1 MGTLNVHHI
10 ATIAISISDPQSKLD
25 TAYEA
30 FDLLFSGRPLGHHGW
45 NIPVLAGYPISLRSN
60 YPDAMGTHRKFY
72 STHPEGPLSALSKP
86 KECPEVLFFE
96 LIDTANRSPMHQMR
110 VGPCGA
116 LALQWLVLSEQ

>member
-1 MGTLNVHHI
+1 MGTLNVHPI
-10 ATIAISISDPQSKLD
+10 ATIAIFISDPQSKLD

-60 YPDAMGTHRKFY
+60 YSDAMGTHRKLY

-86 KECPEVLFFE
+86 KECPEVFFFAYRYGE
-96 LIDTANRSPMHQMR
+96 QVAYASDACWTVWCTFPSVA
-110 VGPCGA
+110 CFFGA
-116 LALQWLVLSEQ
+116 